1 MMSES
6 IGPVLATGLIVTAN
20 KALFNDEGV
29 DWRVIA
35 ATGFAAGFFTIIEK
49 PFPDAA
55 KMLAWTGLVT
65 VLFTRV
71 NNKPSPTENFLKWW
85 NK

>member
-1 MMSES
+1 MAES

-35 ATGFAAGFFTIIEK
+35 ATGIGAGMFSLMEK
-49 PFPDAA
+49 PFPQATR
-55 KMLAWTGLVT
+55 MLAWAGLVT
-65 VLFTRV
+65 VLFTRI

-85 NK
+85 NQ